1 MDPTVARLF
10 AAYEDA
16 LNRLDAD
23 RQAAFFAEVFISA
36 GPGGSVPQTRE
47 QFAGFA
53 RELGDFYRS
62 IGRTGTRVAGIQHV
76 PISDQHVLAR
86 VQWATGFERLGD
98 TPVVSEVSYVV
109 DKSDADSPCIVMSVV
124 HDDEEEALRAAGL
137 IG

>member
-1 MDPTVARLF
+1 MSGEMRCRPAVASTISCGP
-10 AAYEDA
+10 AARGVA
-16 LNRLDAD
+16 GP
-23 RQAAFFAEVFISA
+23 ISA

-98 TPVVSEVSYVV
+98 TPVVSEISYVV
-109 DKSDADSPCIVMSVV
+109 DKSDAESPRIVMSVV